1 MAGVALANMDWVEV
15 AEIGLALKV
24 EWGPVFA
31 GESRA
36 EAYRYGG
43 ESLRGQRRPT
53 VNPVTSAAEVLIRG
67 WRRAC
72 QDGLGRS
79 RVNRF
84 GLKGG
89 VGAGVRREYRE
100 QACQRGAVCHKS
112 GPIPSP
118 TTDARPLAFGSRRR
132 PDRDRKY
139 FVKSKIISEYIYRL
153 YLRHA
158 ITLKVVAKSF
168 FKEKRRRQ
176 QLIFAVR
183 WFEYERAERRPPGNP
198 PQWLAL

>member
-1 MAGVALANMDWVEV
+1 MAGVALAKMGWVGV

-31 GESRA
+31 CESRA

-79 RVNRF
+79 RGNRF

-89 VGAGVRREYRE
+89 VGAGVRRLVS
-100 QACQRGAVCHKS
+100 AKGL
-112 GPIPSP
+112 P
-118 TTDARPLAFGSRRR
+118 ARRCLSQG
-132 PDRDRKY
+132 
-139 FVKSKIISEYIYRL
+139 
-153 YLRHA
+153 
-158 ITLKVVAKSF
+158 
-168 FKEKRRRQ
+168 RQ
-176 QLIFAVR
+176 QSVTPHR
-183 WFEYERAERRPPGNP
+183 RAAIGYR
-198 PQWLAL
+198 QS